1 MHVLDRNAQLG
12 NAYGGMLL
20 ARDSPDP
27 FELIALVE
35 TRMISRNVPVV
46 LSLLDDL
53 IVMIAEDRSRVMRRA
68 LRHDQHVIHRLLDVV
83 VIIVTQIVHADAA
96 AVRMLRNLAP
106 HDIVLR
112 LGAFYLKRLI
122 IVSLLI
128 LMLQSILGLESNV
141 YRVHH
146 LSFLDA
152 GEAMTP
158 VQLLQAAYEW
168 CKILHTHFLEVD
180 SIDLRDSFILLLL
193 FVGRVVGGVATRVG
207 SLVILCLRFLV
218 VIVLKFLGK

>member
-12 NAYGGMLL
+12 NAYGSMLL

-35 TRMISRNVPVV
+35 TRMIGRNVPVV

-158 VQLLQAAYEW
+158 VQLLQTAYEW
-168 CKILHTHFLEVD
+168 REILHTHFLEVD